1 MKPLAGVAFRFIVH
15 LYPRAFRNEFGDE
28 MLWIFDEQ
36 MTCCEKRTGR
46 AVLCTRLLLDT
57 LSSAFLQHTVRAR
70 RGPAVLGPL
79 ILQMDFS
86 ACLIQ
91 VTQVGFIAFCCLFNI
106 LGISIFVRMV
116 ISSL

>member
-1 MKPLAGVAFRFIVH
+1 MKPFARVAFRFIVH
-15 LYPRAFRNEFGDE
+15 LYPSDFRTEFGDE

-36 MTCCEKRTGR
+36 MMCYEKTDRS
-46 AVLCTRLLLDT
+46 VLCTRLLLDA
-57 LSSAFLQHTVRAR
+57 LCSAFLQHTARAR
-70 RGPAVLGPL
+70 RRPAVLGPL

-91 VTQVGFIAFCCLFNI
+91 VTQMGFIAFCCLFSI
-106 LGISIFVRMV
+106 FCISLFVRMV